1 MTTQKVKAALKN
13 FGLPRLIIAGFLL
26 LLLIMA
32 PFVGADLPT
41 QISNI
46 INRFS
51 WNGILVLAMVPMVH
65 SGCGLNFGLPLGIIS
80 GLLGATLSIEFGF
93 TGPLSFLAAILI
105 ATPFALILGTLYGWL
120 LNKIKGGE
128 MMIATYV
135 GFSSVSFMC
144 MMWLILPYHSPN
156 MVWGLS
162 GKGLRTTIS
171 LEGYY
176 IGALANF
183 LQINIGSISIP
194 TGTLLF
200 FALLAFCI
208 WAFLHTKTGTAMT
221 AVGSNP
227 AFAKAA
233 GINVDKIRML
243 SVIMSTWLAA
253 IGILVYEQ
261 GFGFIQLYMAPFYM
275 ALPAVSA
282 ILIGGASV
290 NKATIMNVIVG
301 TILFQGIVTMTPTVM
316 NNMIHMDMSE
326 VIRIIASTDIRL
338 LVQKFSVPLMFIII
352 CAICIPLSGL
362 SANMLINEIVTRIG
376 RNAFLILSLLIPIMA
391 GMGLNFGMTLGAM
404 AAEIALIFVSD
415 WQIVGI
421 PGMVLAAIVSV
432 PISVLLG
439 IFCGKILNEAK
450 GREMITSYIMSF
462 FVNGIYQLVVLYLMG
477 SIIPIKHGAIK
488 LPRGYGIRNTV
499 SLLSMR
505 QKLDNLLAINV
516 AGVKIPV
523 LTFIII
529 ALLCLFIVWFS
540 KTKLGQDMRAVGQDM
555 GVARDAGI
563 NVERTRI
570 ISIVMSTVLA
580 GFGMIIYLQN
590 MGNIATYSAHSQIG
604 MFCIAALLVGGASVD
619 RASIGNVFLGVI
631 LFHTMFIVAPK
642 AGAAIT
648 GDSMIGEYFRVF
660 VSYAVITIA
669 LVMYETNKRR
679 AKSAAGQ
686 QLQAAQDAEE
696 AAGKEKA

>member
-1 MTTQKVKAALKN
+1 MEENTAMKDRFITALKN
-13 FGLPRLIIAGFLL
+13 FGLPRLIITGFLVL
-26 LLLIMA
+26 LLVMA

-93 TGPLSFLAAILI
+93 TGRLSFLMAILI
-105 ATPFALILGTLYGWL
+105 ATPFALIFGTIYGWL

-135 GFSSVSFMC
+135 GFSSVSMMC
-144 MMWLILPYHSPN
+144 MMWLLLPYHSPN

-176 IGALANF
+176 DKALAGIA
-183 LQINIGSISIP
+183 QINIGRISIP

-200 FALLAFCI
+200 FALLAFGI

-243 SVIMSTWLAA
+243 SVVMSTWLAA

-282 ILIGGASV
+282 ILIGGATV

-326 VIRIIASTDIRL
+326 VIRIIAS
-338 LVQKFSVPLMFIII
+338 M
-352 CAICIPLSGL
+352 
-362 SANMLINEIVTRIG
+362 
-376 RNAFLILSLLIPIMA
+376 
-391 GMGLNFGMTLGAM
+391 
-404 AAEIALIFVSD
+404 
-415 WQIVGI
+415 
-421 PGMVLAAIVSV
+421 
-432 PISVLLG
+432 
-439 IFCGKILNEAK
+439 
-450 GREMITSYIMSF
+450 
-462 FVNGIYQLVVLYLMG
+462 
-477 SIIPIKHGAIK
+477 
-488 LPRGYGIRNTV
+488 
-499 SLLSMR
+499 
-505 QKLDNLLAINV
+505 
-516 AGVKIPV
+516 
-523 LTFIII
+523 
-529 ALLCLFIVWFS
+529 
-540 KTKLGQDMRAVGQDM
+540 
-555 GVARDAGI
+555 
-563 NVERTRI
+563 
-570 ISIVMSTVLA
+570 
-580 GFGMIIYLQN
+580 GMIL
-590 MGNIATYSAHSQIG
+590 
-604 MFCIAALLVGGASVD
+604 FALT
-619 RASIGNVFLGVI
+619 RK
-631 LFHTMFIVAPK
+631 T
-642 AGAAIT
+642 
-648 GDSMIGEYFRVF
+648 
-660 VSYAVITIA
+660 
-669 LVMYETNKRR
+669 
-679 AKSAAGQ
+679 
-686 QLQAAQDAEE
+686 E
-696 AAGKEKA
+696 AAR

>member
-1 MTTQKVKAALKN
+1 MEENTAMKDRFITALKN
-13 FGLPRLIIAGFLL
+13 FGLPRLIITGFLVL
-26 LLLIMA
+26 LLVLA

-93 TGPLSFLAAILI
+93 TGRLSFLMAILI
-105 ATPFALILGTLYGWL
+105 ATPFALVFGTIYGWL

-135 GFSSVSFMC
+135 GFSSVSMMC
-144 MMWLILPYHSPN
+144 MMWLLLPYHSPN

-176 IGALANF
+176 DKALAGIA
-183 LQINIGSISIP
+183 QINIGRISIP

-200 FALLAFCI
+200 FALLAFGI

-243 SVIMSTWLAA
+243 SVVMSTWLAA

-282 ILIGGASV
+282 ILIGGATV

-326 VIRIIASTDIRL
+326 VIRIIAS
-338 LVQKFSVPLMFIII
+338 M
-352 CAICIPLSGL
+352 
-362 SANMLINEIVTRIG
+362 
-376 RNAFLILSLLIPIMA
+376 
-391 GMGLNFGMTLGAM
+391 
-404 AAEIALIFVSD
+404 
-415 WQIVGI
+415 
-421 PGMVLAAIVSV
+421 
-432 PISVLLG
+432 
-439 IFCGKILNEAK
+439 
-450 GREMITSYIMSF
+450 
-462 FVNGIYQLVVLYLMG
+462 
-477 SIIPIKHGAIK
+477 
-488 LPRGYGIRNTV
+488 
-499 SLLSMR
+499 
-505 QKLDNLLAINV
+505 
-516 AGVKIPV
+516 
-523 LTFIII
+523 
-529 ALLCLFIVWFS
+529 
-540 KTKLGQDMRAVGQDM
+540 
-555 GVARDAGI
+555 
-563 NVERTRI
+563 
-570 ISIVMSTVLA
+570 
-580 GFGMIIYLQN
+580 GMIL
-590 MGNIATYSAHSQIG
+590 
-604 MFCIAALLVGGASVD
+604 FALT
-619 RASIGNVFLGVI
+619 RK
-631 LFHTMFIVAPK
+631 T
-642 AGAAIT
+642 
-648 GDSMIGEYFRVF
+648 
-660 VSYAVITIA
+660 
-669 LVMYETNKRR
+669 
-679 AKSAAGQ
+679 
-686 QLQAAQDAEE
+686 E
-696 AAGKEKA
+696 AAR

>member
-1 MTTQKVKAALKN
+1 MEENTAMKDRFITALKS
-13 FGLPRLIIAGFLL
+13 FGLPRLIITGFLVL
-26 LLLIMA
+26 LLVLA

-93 TGPLSFLAAILI
+93 TGRLSFLMAILI
-105 ATPFALILGTLYGWL
+105 ATPFALVFGTIYGWL

-135 GFSSVSFMC
+135 GFSSVSMMC
-144 MMWLILPYHSPN
+144 MMWLLLPYHSPN

-176 IGALANF
+176 DKALAGIA
-183 LQINIGSISIP
+183 QINIGRISIP

-200 FALLAFCI
+200 FALLAFGI

-243 SVIMSTWLAA
+243 SVVMSTWLAA

-282 ILIGGASV
+282 ILIGGATV

-326 VIRIIASTDIRL
+326 VIRIIAS
-338 LVQKFSVPLMFIII
+338 M
-352 CAICIPLSGL
+352 
-362 SANMLINEIVTRIG
+362 
-376 RNAFLILSLLIPIMA
+376 
-391 GMGLNFGMTLGAM
+391 
-404 AAEIALIFVSD
+404 
-415 WQIVGI
+415 
-421 PGMVLAAIVSV
+421 
-432 PISVLLG
+432 
-439 IFCGKILNEAK
+439 
-450 GREMITSYIMSF
+450 
-462 FVNGIYQLVVLYLMG
+462 
-477 SIIPIKHGAIK
+477 
-488 LPRGYGIRNTV
+488 
-499 SLLSMR
+499 
-505 QKLDNLLAINV
+505 
-516 AGVKIPV
+516 
-523 LTFIII
+523 
-529 ALLCLFIVWFS
+529 
-540 KTKLGQDMRAVGQDM
+540 
-555 GVARDAGI
+555 
-563 NVERTRI
+563 
-570 ISIVMSTVLA
+570 
-580 GFGMIIYLQN
+580 GMIL
-590 MGNIATYSAHSQIG
+590 
-604 MFCIAALLVGGASVD
+604 FALT
-619 RASIGNVFLGVI
+619 RK
-631 LFHTMFIVAPK
+631 T
-642 AGAAIT
+642 
-648 GDSMIGEYFRVF
+648 
-660 VSYAVITIA
+660 
-669 LVMYETNKRR
+669 
-679 AKSAAGQ
+679 
-686 QLQAAQDAEE
+686 E
-696 AAGKEKA
+696 AAR